1 LRRRLNAI
9 PLTLS
14 VALVVGGCTAGLAPS
29 PTPEPVGTYE
39 RMQPDFEVT
48 GAVGISM
55 ASEPDAVGRDSG
67 EPIADL
73 LTQWGADVEL
83 AYASR
88 NAQTQE
94 EQIDAMIDAGVEVLL
109 VQPVD
114 EFGLSEVLSRA
125 AGADIAVVAYD
136 RLVWN
141 TPDTD
146 FYVGFDNFQV
156 AVDVATATLAG
167 LGLANVDGEPAT
179 VPPDPVAV
187 EVFAGPANDA
197 FFGFGFNGMVKKVLA
212 FAQADGRVFFPAGDP
227 TPDASATDIDNAGD
241 IADRVSAVTPQLDSG
256 EPLGIAAINNDIAA
270 EVIDEL
276 KRDGYTPGDKWP
288 IVVGAGGGAD
298 GLRAVRRGDQFAT
311 ILLDERALHETAAA
325 VAASLL
331 SGAFP
336 ESLDV
341 DGYGYNNDAEL
352 VPTYLVEP
360 VIVTQA
366 NLSQTVFGSG
376 YLTPGDLDG

>member
-1 LRRRLNAI
+1 
-9 PLTLS
+9 
-14 VALVVGGCTAGLAPS
+14 
-29 PTPEPVGTYE
+29 
-39 RMQPDFEVT
+39 
-48 GAVGISM
+48 M
-55 ASEPDAVGRDSG
+55 ASDPHAVGRDSG

-83 AYASR
+83 TYASQD
-88 NAQTQE
+88 AQTQE

-114 EFGLSEVLSRA
+114 EFGLSDVLARA
-125 AGADIAVVAYD
+125 AGAEIAVVAYD

-167 LGLANVDGEPAT
+167 LGLANLEGESTT
-179 VPPDPVAV
+179 VPPDPLAV
-187 EVFAGPANDA
+187 EVFAGQAKDA

-212 FAQADGRVFFPAGDP
+212 FAQADGRVFYPAGDP
-227 TPDASATDIDNAGD
+227 TPDTSATDIDNPRE
-241 IADRVSAVTPQLDSG
+241 IADRLSAVTPQLDMG
-256 EPLGIAAINNDIAA
+256 KPLGIAAVSDDIAA

-276 KRDGYTPGDKWP
+276 KREGYTPGEEWP

-325 VAASLL
+325 VVASLL
-331 SGAFP
+331 SDAFP
-336 ESLDV
+336 ESLVV

-352 VPTYLVEP
+352 VPTFLVDP
-360 VIVTQA
+360 IIVTQA
-366 NLSQTVFGSG
+366 NLSQIVFASG
-376 YLTPGDLDG
+376 YLRPGDLDG